1 MNTLKKRLTANA
13 ASNLFVQGVATMI
26 QLVSVPLFLF
36 FWSKER
42 YGEWILLS
50 SIPSYLSLGEAGFA
64 TMAANKVSMFVAEG
78 NLDKARC
85 SLHTAWTFLCAI
97 SIIIMSLAA
106 VASFLMPW
114 AHWLKLTELN
124 PSAIRWVVLLL
135 SAYVVIGLISSI
147 FGALYRAAYR
157 NPRIGYITNTGKLVE
172 LGVTAASVAISQSL
186 VVLAGMLLATRFLTA
201 LVTYID
207 SRRILPNLHLGLTG
221 FSLVELKQTWRPSLL
236 FTAFSLGNAVYFQ
249 GLTLLVGT
257 NLGAG
262 AVVIFNTTRALTR
275 AIVQFVTMIKL
286 SVWPEFSYLCGSGEI
301 HKARRLNGLA
311 VELSW
316 LASAVMAIILYIM
329 GPWIMSA
336 WTHHVVKIDRWLL
349 TLFLTSAVLNSIWFV
364 TSGLLKGVNQHEGLA
379 VRYLLATSMALL
391 LGSLLMRPFGIYGAA
406 MAMIACE
413 AVLLPYAISRTCKA
427 LQQSPSELVH
437 ESIRLKVTSEIVS
450 GYLKRRLAQSTG

>member
-13 ASNLFVQGVATMI
+13 AANLFSQGIATLG

-78 NLDKARC
+78 SLEKARC
-85 SLHTAWTFLCAI
+85 SLHTAWAFLCTI
-97 SIIIMSLAA
+97 SVIIMSLAA
-106 VASFLMPW
+106 VASFLVPW
-114 AHWLKLTELN
+114 THWLKLIELN
-124 PSAIRWVVLLL
+124 PVEAGWVVLLL
-135 SAYVVIGLISSI
+135 SAYTVIGLISSI
-147 FGALYRAAYR
+147 FAVLYRAAYR
-157 NPRIGYITNTGKLVE
+157 NPRIGYITSAGKLVE
-172 LGVTAASVAISQSL
+172 LGVIAASVAISQSL
-186 VVLAGMLLATRFLTA
+186 VVLAGMLLAARLLTA
-201 LVTYID
+201 LLTYID
-207 SRRILPNLHLGLTG
+207 SRWFSTGLRLGFNG
-221 FSLVELKQTWRPSLL
+221 FSITELKQTWRPSIL

-275 AIVQFVTMIKL
+275 AIVQFVNMIKM
-286 SVWPEFSYLCGSGEI
+286 SVWPEFSYLQGAGEI
-301 HKARRLNGLA
+301 HRARRLNGLA

-316 LASAVMAIILYIM
+316 LASAGMAVILYIM
-329 GPWIMSA
+329 GPWIMSV
-336 WTHHVVKIDRWLL
+336 WTHHAVKIDRLL
-349 TLFLTSAVLNSIWFV
+349 LALFLTSAVLNSIWFV

-391 LGSLLMRPFGIYGAA
+391 LGSLVISPLGIYGAA
-406 MAMIACE
+406 LAMIACE

-427 LQQSPSELVH
+427 LKQSPGDLVRD
-437 ESIRLKVTSEIVS
+437 SLKLKVSGEIFF
-450 GYLKRRLAQSTG
+450 GYLKRRFAHATG

>member
-1 MNTLKKRLTANA
+1 
-13 ASNLFVQGVATMI
+13 
-26 QLVSVPLFLF
+26 VSVPLFLY

-64 TMAANKVSMFVAEG
+64 TMAANKVSMLVAEG
-78 NLDKARC
+78 NLEKARC
-85 SLHTAWTFLCAI
+85 SLHTAWAFLCAI
-97 SIIIMSLAA
+97 SITVMSLAA
-106 VASFLMPW
+106 VASFLVPW
-114 AHWLKLTELN
+114 THWLKLIELN
-124 PSAIRWVVLLL
+124 LVEVQWVVLLL
-135 SAYVVIGLISSI
+135 SAYTVVGLMSSI
-147 FGALYRAAYR
+147 FYAQYRAAYR
-157 NPRIGYITNTGKLVE
+157 NPRIWYITSAGKLAE
-172 LGVTAASVAISQSL
+172 LGLTAASVATSQSL
-186 VVLAGMLLATRFLTA
+186 VALAGMLLAARFLTA
-201 LVTYID
+201 LVTYLD
-207 SRRILPNLHLGLTG
+207 SRRFLSNLHLGLTG
-221 FSLVELKQTWRPSLL
+221 FSMVELKQTWRPSIL